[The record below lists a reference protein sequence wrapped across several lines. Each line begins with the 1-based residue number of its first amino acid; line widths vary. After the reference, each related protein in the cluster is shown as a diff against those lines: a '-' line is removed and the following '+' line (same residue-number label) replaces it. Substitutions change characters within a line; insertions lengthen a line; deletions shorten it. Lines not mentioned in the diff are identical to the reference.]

1 MTLSQLRYFVEVCRW
16 GNNITRAG
24 EELHISQP
32 SISNAIKDLEQEF
45 GVLLF
50 KRANGRLHITA
61 DGERFLL
68 KAHEL
73 LQKADEMALTMWG
86 AGNRKL
92 VIGLTPM
99 IGAFIFPGL
108 CQGFLALYPDTEFEV
123 HEHGAIETHEL
134 LRRKEI
140 DVALNINAAA
150 DTTSFHAKHMMLS
163 QYCLCVHRDHPMAG
177 RPSVTVEELTGI
189 GLALLARSTYHTEV
203 ILNRFSS
210 QNLQPNVLVRTN
222 QLQTIIQIVR
232 SGIAGSFLLEEAQ
245 NVFPDIAAIPFQK
258 PLPGDICMFWNK
270 DTPFSQRAGEF
281 IRFVRGCFPS

>member
-92 VIGLTPM
+92 VIG
-99 IGAFIFPGL
+99 
-108 CQGFLALYPDTEFEV
+108 V
-123 HEHGAIETHEL
+123 HL
-134 LRRKEI
+134 
-140 DVALNINAAA
+140 
-150 DTTSFHAKHMMLS
+150 
-163 QYCLCVHRDHPMAG
+163 P
-177 RPSVTVEELTGI
+177 RPLPRV
-189 GLALLARSTYHTEV
+189 
-203 ILNRFSS
+203 
-210 QNLQPNVLVRTN
+210 
-222 QLQTIIQIVR
+222 
-232 SGIAGSFLLEEAQ
+232 SG
-245 NVFPDIAAIPFQK
+245 
-258 PLPGDICMFWNK
+258 PLPGH
-270 DTPFSQRAGEF
+270 R
-281 IRFVRGCFPS
+281 VRGPRARGH